1 MRPTPVSRRRF
12 LVGAALSL
20 AAAHLPAAVA
30 ATRTVIEDWRALPVG
45 ATGVPGGWRPY
56 ETFGGHPHYDFAV
69 VDDGDRRALR
79 LRSADDHSTIAH
91 EAEPD
96 LAATPMLEWS
106 WKVVRLPAGA
116 DLRKKATSDASGH
129 IFVVWPRFPEMLR
142 SRLIGYVWDPILP
155 VGTFQTSAKTGTV
168 TFVVVR
174 SGSAGLGAWHDERRD
189 VAADYTRLFGE
200 APPPPKAI
208 ALSIDTNDTRAPA
221 EALFGPI
228 AFAAR

>member
-1 MRPTPVSRRRF
+1 MRTMPVTRRR
-12 LVGAALSL
+12 LLLAAALALAGARLSL
-20 AAAHLPAAVA
+20 AAA
-30 ATRTVIEDWRALPVG
+30 TRVPVEDWRGQPLG

-56 ETFGGHPHYDFAV
+56 ETFGGHPHYDFTV
-69 VDDGDRRALR
+69 VDDGGRRALD

-96 LAATPMLEWS
+96 LAATPILEWS

-116 DLRKKATSDASGH
+116 DLRRKATSDASGH

-189 VAADYTRLFGE
+189 VAADYTRLYGE

-208 ALSIDTNDTRAPA
+208 ALSIDTNDTRSPA

-228 AFAAR
+228 AFAVR